1 MGWFWGDN
9 KNDPVK
15 KLDPGL
21 REFLEQETPDKY
33 VPAPD
38 VKQPAPTPSPSQ
50 SPNSQEPSDSSEPKV
65 PAASLYQDGR
75 YADLWKTYKPP
86 SSVDG
91 TPGVRGAERVVEKY
105 KERGDTVQRAA
116 MENCA
121 LEHEALAFC
130 FQRGNWLKQIE
141 SRLTM
146 CSSENATFSRCFQTQ
161 SVSPRPLDA
170 DIVTI
175 YSLPVMLICI
185 QKFLEA
191 LGYAASLEYDAEKEE
206 RIQMHA
212 DTLYHQM
219 LDYEK
224 RVEEAKAANVE
235 PPPLTS
241 LFNPDKPSHI
251 EGVAGTKVEIPG
263 GEAPPPGFKP
273 SKPLI
278 KLTPHERELEIRSHN
293 ASLEQQKQYAE
304 DATPF
309 MKSHADARTKR
320 QEKAVSW
327 FGETIGKWMS

>member
-9 KNDPVK
+9 KSDPVK

-21 REFLEQETPDKY
+21 REFLEQETPDQY

-38 VKQPAPTPSPSQ
+38 LKQPAPTPSPAH
-50 SPNSQEPSDSSEPKV
+50 SSEPQEAGESSKPKV

-75 YADLWKTYKPP
+75 YADLWKTYNPP
-86 SSVDG
+86 SNVDS
-91 TPGVRGAERVVEKY
+91 TPGVRGAERVIEQY
-105 KERGDTVQRAA
+105 KEHGDTVQRAA

-121 LEHEALAFC
+121 LENEALAFC
-130 FQRGNWLKQIE
+130 FQTGNWKKQIE

-146 CSSENATFSRCFQTQ
+146 CSAENATFSRCFQTQ
-161 SVSPRPLDA
+161 
-170 DIVTI
+170 T
-175 YSLPVMLICI
+175 
-185 QKFLEA
+185 KFLQA
-191 LGYAASLEYDAEKEE
+191 LGYAAAFDYDPEREE

-224 RVEEAKAANVE
+224 KVAEAKAAGIE

-241 LFNPDKPSHI
+241 LFNPDKPPRV

-263 GEAPPPGFKP
+263 GEAVPAGFKP

-278 KLTPHERELEIRSHN
+278 KLTPHERELEIRTHN
-293 ASLEQQKQYAE
+293 AQLEQQKMYVE
-304 DATPF
+304 EATPF
-309 MKSHADARTKR
+309 IKSQADARTKR

-327 FGETIGKWMS
+327 FGETLGKWLS